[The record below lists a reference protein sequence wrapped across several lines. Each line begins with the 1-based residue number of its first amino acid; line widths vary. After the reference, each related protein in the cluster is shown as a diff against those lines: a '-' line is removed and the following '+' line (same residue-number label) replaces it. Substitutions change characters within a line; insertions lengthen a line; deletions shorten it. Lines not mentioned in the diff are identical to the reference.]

1 MRLPPLPTG
10 SDHTQQFASEEATVA
25 GNDVSLPINQNGDVE
40 AKDANTVRNLLDL
53 FFAVLVR
60 VRRVEAN

>member
-1 MRLPPLPTG
+1 M
-10 SDHTQQFASEEATVA
+10 A
-25 GNDVSLPINQNGDVE
+25 GNDVSLPINQNGHVE

-53 FFAVLVR
+53 FFAVLAR